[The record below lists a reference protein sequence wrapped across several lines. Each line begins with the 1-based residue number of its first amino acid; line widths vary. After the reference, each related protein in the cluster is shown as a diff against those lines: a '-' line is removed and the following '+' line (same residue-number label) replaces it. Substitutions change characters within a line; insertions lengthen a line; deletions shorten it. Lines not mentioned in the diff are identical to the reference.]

1 MLWCSMLTGFRRS
14 SLKLSVTGV
23 SSVER
28 VQWSTRNLIEQ
39 TPDLAFGFRCGSSE
53 TKIPR

>member
-1 MLWCSMLTGFRRS
+1 MLCDLLLKDLKWI

-28 VQWSTRNLIEQ
+28 VRWSTRNLIEQ
-39 TPDLAFGFRCGSSE
+39 TPDLAFGFCRGSSE
-53 TKIPR
+53 SKIPR

>member
-1 MLWCSMLTGFRRS
+1 MLCDSLLKDLKWI
-14 SLKLSVTGV
+14 SLKLSVTGFP
-23 SSVER
+23 SVQR

-39 TPDLAFGFRCGSSE
+39 TPDRAFGSRRGSSE